1 MKNRSH
7 LLLIVIIVLSLAQGI
22 STPFASTEKETHIS
36 GNLLNGY
43 RVLSVSENDTSLK
56 FVVYRG
62 DYIKF
67 DITDVT
73 GDAELK
79 IPSLFI
85 NQSLNPDLQNAQYFK
100 MKEIGLYPFTLGSIT
115 GQIEVVEYDKPQ
127 YRTLTA
133 NEAANLIRDQSPLIL
148 DVRTPQEY
156 SSGRIENSFLIP
168 VQELQTRYAE
178 LSEYKNDD
186 IFVYCATGNRSTV
199 AAKILIDNGFTR
211 IHNLRY
217 GIYEW
222 AKNGLPVIR

>member
-1 MKNRSH
+1 MKNRIQLLRIVIFV
-7 LLLIVIIVLSLAQGI
+7 LLLSQGI
-22 STPFASTEKETHIS
+22 ATPFASTEKEPHIS
-36 GNLLNGY
+36 GNLLDGY
-43 RVLSVSENDTSLK
+43 RVLSVSENDTGIK

-73 GDAELK
+73 ADAEIK
-79 IPSLFI
+79 IPSLLI
-85 NQSLNPDLQNAQYFK
+85 NQSLNPDLKNAQYFK

-115 GQIEVVEYDKPQ
+115 GHIEVVEYDKPH

-156 SSGRIENSFLIP
+156 RSGRIENSLLIP
-168 VQELQTRYAE
+168 VQELQRRYAE

-186 IFVYCATGNRSTV
+186 IFIYCATGNRSTV

-222 AKNGLPVIR
+222 EKNGLPVVR

>member
-1 MKNRSH
+1 MKNRIH
-7 LLLIVIIVLSLAQGI
+7 LQLIVIILLLLAQGI
-22 STPFASTEKETHIS
+22 STPFASTEKETSIS

-43 RVLSVSENDTSLK
+43 RVLSVSENDTDLK

-73 GDAELK
+73 GDAGLK
-79 IPSLFI
+79 IPALSI
-85 NQSLNPDLQNAQYFK
+85 NQSLNPDLQSAQYFK
-100 MKEIGLYPFTLGSIT
+100 MKEIGLYPFTLGRIT

-133 NEAANLIRDQSPLIL
+133 IEAANLIRDQSPLIL

-156 SSGRIENSFLIP
+156 SSGRIENSVLIP
-168 VQELQTRYAE
+168 VQELQRRYAE
-178 LSEYKNDD
+178 LSEFKNDD
-186 IFVYCATGNRSTV
+186 IFIYCATGNRSTV

-222 AKNGLPVIR
+222 AKNSLPVVR

>member
-1 MKNRSH
+1 MKNRIH
-7 LLLIVIIVLSLAQGI
+7 LLLIVIILLLLAQGI
-22 STPFASTEKETHIS
+22 STPFASTEKETSIS

-43 RVLSVSENDTSLK
+43 RVLSVSENDTDLK

-73 GDAELK
+73 GDAGLK
-79 IPSLFI
+79 IPALSI
-85 NQSLNPDLQNAQYFK
+85 NQSLNPDLQRAQYFK
-100 MKEIGLYPFTLGSIT
+100 MKEIGLYPFTLGRIT

-133 NEAANLIRDQSPLIL
+133 IEAANLIRDQSPLIL

-156 SSGRIENSFLIP
+156 SSGRIENSVLIP
-168 VQELQTRYAE
+168 VQELQRRYAE
-178 LSEYKNDD
+178 LSEFKNDD
-186 IFVYCATGNRSTV
+186 IFIYCATGNRSTV

-211 IHNLRY
+211 IYNLRY

-222 AKNGLPVIR
+222 AKNSLPVVR

>member
-1 MKNRSH
+1 MKNRIQLLRIVIFV
-7 LLLIVIIVLSLAQGI
+7 LLLSQGI
-22 STPFASTEKETHIS
+22 ATPFASTEKEPHIS
-36 GNLLNGY
+36 GNLLDGY
-43 RVLSVSENDTSLK
+43 RVLSVSENDTGIK

-79 IPSLFI
+79 IPSLLI
-85 NQSLNPDLQNAQYFK
+85 NQSLNPDLKNAQYFK

-115 GQIEVVEYDKPQ
+115 GHIEVVEYDKPH

-156 SSGRIENSFLIP
+156 RSGRIENSLLIP
-168 VQELQTRYAE
+168 VQELQRRYAE

-186 IFVYCATGNRSTV
+186 LLIYCATGNRSTV

-222 AKNGLPVIR
+222 EKNGLPVVR

>member
-1 MKNRSH
+1 MKNRIH
-7 LLLIVIIVLSLAQGI
+7 LLLIVIILLLLAQGI
-22 STPFASTEKETHIS
+22 STPSASTEKETSIS

-43 RVLSVSENDTSLK
+43 RVLSVSENDTDLK

-73 GDAELK
+73 GDAGLK
-79 IPSLFI
+79 IPALSI
-85 NQSLNPDLQNAQYFK
+85 NQSLNPDLQSSQYFK
-100 MKEIGLYPFTLGSIT
+100 MKEIGLYPFTLGRIT

-133 NEAANLIRDQSPLIL
+133 IEAANLIRDQSPLIL

-156 SSGRIENSFLIP
+156 SSGRIENSVLIP
-168 VQELQTRYAE
+168 VQELQRRYAE
-178 LSEYKNDD
+178 LSEFKNDD
-186 IFVYCATGNRSTV
+186 IFIYCATGNRSTV

-222 AKNGLPVIR
+222 AKNSLPVVR

>member
-1 MKNRSH
+1 MKNRIH
-7 LLLIVIIVLSLAQGI
+7 LQLIVIILLLLAQGI
-22 STPFASTEKETHIS
+22 STPFASTEKETSIS

-43 RVLSVSENDTSLK
+43 RVLSVSENDTDLK

-67 DITDVT
+67 DITDVP
-73 GDAELK
+73 GDAGLK
-79 IPSLFI
+79 IPALSI
-85 NQSLNPDLQNAQYFK
+85 NQSLNPDLQSAQYFK
-100 MKEIGLYPFTLGSIT
+100 MKEIGLYPFTLGRIT

-133 NEAANLIRDQSPLIL
+133 IEAANLIRDQSPLIL

-156 SSGRIENSFLIP
+156 SSGRIENSVLIP
-168 VQELQTRYAE
+168 VQELQRRYAE
-178 LSEYKNDD
+178 LSEFKNDD
-186 IFVYCATGNRSTV
+186 IFIYCATGNRSTV

-222 AKNGLPVIR
+222 AKNSLPVVR

>member
-1 MKNRSH
+1 MKNRIHHLLVVIFVLLLSQATSH
-7 LLLIVIIVLSLAQGI
+7 LL
-22 STPFASTEKETHIS
+22 ASTENETHIS

-43 RVLSVSENDTSLK
+43 RVLSVSENDTDQK

-67 DITDVT
+67 DITDVA
-73 GDAELK
+73 GNAQLI
-79 IPSLFI
+79 IPSLSI
-85 NQSLNPDLQNAQYFK
+85 NQVLNPDLKSAQYFK
-100 MKEIGLYPFTLGSIT
+100 MKEIGLYPFTLGSIS

-156 SSGRIENSFLIP
+156 SSGRIENSVLIP
-168 VQELQTRYAE
+168 VQELQRRYGE
-178 LSEYKNDD
+178 LSEYKNAD
-186 IFVYCATGNRSTV
+186 IFIYCATGNRSTV

-222 AKNGLPVIR
+222 AKTGLPMVR

>member
-1 MKNRSH
+1 
-7 LLLIVIIVLSLAQGI
+7 
-22 STPFASTEKETHIS
+22 
-36 GNLLNGY
+36 
-43 RVLSVSENDTSLK
+43 
-56 FVVYRG
+56 VVYRG

-79 IPSLFI
+79 IPSLSI

>member
-1 MKNRSH
+1 
-7 LLLIVIIVLSLAQGI
+7 
-22 STPFASTEKETHIS
+22 
-36 GNLLNGY
+36 
-43 RVLSVSENDTSLK
+43 
-56 FVVYRG
+56 
-62 DYIKF
+62 
-67 DITDVT
+67 
-73 GDAELK
+73 
-79 IPSLFI
+79 
-85 NQSLNPDLQNAQYFK
+85 
-100 MKEIGLYPFTLGSIT
+100 
-115 GQIEVVEYDKPQ
+115 
-127 YRTLTA
+127 LTA

>member
-1 MKNRSH
+1 MKNRIH
-7 LLLIVIIVLSLAQGI
+7 LLLIVIILLLLAQGI
-22 STPFASTEKETHIS
+22 STPFASTEKETSIS

-43 RVLSVSENDTSLK
+43 RVLSVSENDTDLK

-73 GDAELK
+73 GDAGLK
-79 IPSLFI
+79 IPALSI
-85 NQSLNPDLQNAQYFK
+85 NQSLNPDLQSAQYFK
-100 MKEIGLYPFTLGSIT
+100 MKEIGLYPFTLGRIT

-133 NEAANLIRDQSPLIL
+133 IEAANLIRDQSPLIL

-156 SSGRIENSFLIP
+156 SSGRIENSVLIP
-168 VQELQTRYAE
+168 VQELQRRYAE
-178 LSEYKNDD
+178 LSEFKNDD
-186 IFVYCATGNRSTV
+186 IFIYCATGNRSTV

-222 AKNGLPVIR
+222 AKNSLPVVR

>member
-1 MKNRSH
+1 MKNRIH
-7 LLLIVIIVLSLAQGI
+7 LQLIVIILLLLAQGI
-22 STPFASTEKETHIS
+22 STPFASTEKETSIS

-43 RVLSVSENDTSLK
+43 RVLSVSENDTDLK

-73 GDAELK
+73 GDAGLK
-79 IPSLFI
+79 IPALSI
-85 NQSLNPDLQNAQYFK
+85 NQSLNPDLQSSQYFK
-100 MKEIGLYPFTLGSIT
+100 MKEIGLYPFTLGRIT

-133 NEAANLIRDQSPLIL
+133 IEAANLIRDQSPLIL

-156 SSGRIENSFLIP
+156 SSGRIENSVLIP
-168 VQELQTRYAE
+168 VQELQRRYAE
-178 LSEYKNDD
+178 LSEFKNDD
-186 IFVYCATGNRSTV
+186 IFIYCATGNRSTV

-222 AKNGLPVIR
+222 AKNSLPVVR